1 MKTKIPIILFL
12 LFNLSNVNESLGQ
25 NRRVGNSNSYNDY
38 INNIQSTGNEVNRF
52 NAALNYVS
60 MELLSSAQLTTI
72 LRYIHG
78 DQNKFSIGVR
88 AYPNVIDKE
97 NFFLV
102 YDCFARFSWAIRLY
116 HFTQGNQE
124 PIHIEPVCSTNTNEF
139 DYIKSSIKD
148 QIFND
153 KQIEMAKNHIQQRCL
168 TIEQMKELCTI
179 FSLDNYKLE
188 LIKFMFDYTD
198 QPQRFYEFKDLLTF
212 KSTQRDLDQF
222 LVSRD

>member
-12 LFNLSNVNESLGQ
+12 IFNSISINESLGQ
-25 NRRVGNSNSYNDY
+25 NRRIGTSNSYNDY
-38 INNIQSTGNEVNRF
+38 LNNIQSTSNEVNRF
-52 NAALNYVS
+52 NFALNFVS
-60 MELLSSAQLTTI
+60 MELISSAQLRNI

-78 DQNKFSIGVR
+78 DQNKFSVGVS

-97 NFFLV
+97 NFFMV
-102 YDCFARFSWAIRLY
+102 YDCFARFSWAIKLY
-116 HFTQGNQE
+116 HFTQGSQD
-124 PIHIEPVCSTNTNEF
+124 PINIEPVCSTNPSEF
-139 DYIKSSIKD
+139 DYIKSSVKD

-168 TIEQMKELCTI
+168 TIEQMKDLCTM
-179 FSLDNYKLE
+179 FSMDNDKLT

-198 QPQRFYEFKDLLTF
+198 QPQRFYEFKDLLSF

-222 LVSRD
+222 LVSRG